1 MSSFIIEIINPK
13 AEKLLKDLESMNL
26 IVMKKTKKSRFPEL
40 LEKMRSKHDKAPD
53 LAEIAREVEVVRAQL
68 HGQK

>member
-1 MSSFIIEIINPK
+1 MSSFIVEIINPK

-40 LEKMRSKHDKAPD
+40 LEKMRSKHNQAPD
-53 LAEIAREVEVVRAQL
+53 LAEIAREVEVVRAQR
-68 HGQK
+68 HGPK